1 MSTVDVRDHS
11 MVVAD
16 GRVVAWTECGPVDG
30 VPVLR
35 MPGTPG
41 CRWTLR
47 ADRSP
52 WTQRSLRVITTQ
64 RPGFGA
70 SSRLAG
76 RGFSEHAD
84 DVAKILDHLDL
95 MGLGLRR
102 ERRRPAH
109 SGVRCLVSAA
119 GTRCHRLGRRRSGE
133 RCRSQSRDND
143 PG

>member
-52 WTQRSLRVITTQ
+52 WTERSLRVITTE

-76 RGFSEHAD
+76 RGFSEHAS
-84 DVAKILDHLDL
+84 DVAKILDHLDV
-95 MGLGLRR
+95 
-102 ERRRPAH
+102 A
-109 SGVRCLVSAA
+109 
-119 GTRCHRLGRRRSGE
+119 RSGSTA
-133 RCRSQSRDND
+133 RAAPPRTFWRSLPCIRSGYALSPSWPAPLR
-143 PG
+143 